1 MQQIINKGESITNL
15 GSFRREKL
23 MKRRMLFKNMMR
35 CKLRIVRSFQ
45 AICHAP
51 FIFDKLDELGC
62 GHPQHG
68 DCCKSC
74 NTLLV
79 EGHYKKFD

>member
-1 MQQIINKGESITNL
+1 
-15 GSFRREKL
+15 
-23 MKRRMLFKNMMR
+23 MMC

-79 EGHYKKFD
+79 EGHYKKLIDPKILI